1 MLRPKHNTLARRG
14 RLLSLLLLACTPLLA
29 GCDAVTAGATMFGSF
44 LWTDI
49 ALTPVRSAI
58 GTWALGIINGV

>member
-29 GCDAVTAGATMFGSF
+29 GCDPLTTGVTLYGSL

-49 ALTPVRSAI
+49 ALIPVRSAI
-58 GTWALGIINGV
+58 GSWALSIINGV